1 MSLTTITQTTE
12 HNPTCYFKLLK
23 ALKDETGFFFPEC
36 LKYIRYIDDNLYYS
50 NYFNSSIVHTKADAC
65 ICGVKIKSEF
75 YFIYDYNGVTKIL
88 IIGST
93 CFKHLLDDL
102 RSIKDISIYNH
113 WRDQVQFAIND
124 SKLRHNKAT
133 KCVNCKV
140 PWCISKKFRLGMCPE
155 CCELVSDLGKTKMK
169 LPKYKGKTFNSVY
182 KVDEKYFSFCVM
194 KKSKQSDL
202 MQSYINLKE
211 KQL

>member
-12 HNPTCYFKLLK
+12 HNPTCYFKLLE
-23 ALKDETGFFFPEC
+23 ALKTETGFYFPEC

-50 NYFNSSIVHTKADAC
+50 KFYNSSIVHTKPDAC
-65 ICGVKIKSEF
+65 ICGVSIKNEY
-75 YFIYDYNGVTKIL
+75 YFKYEYNGVTKIL
-88 IIGST
+88 VIGST
-93 CFKHLLDDL
+93 CFKHLLNDL
-102 RSIKDISIYNH
+102 RSIKNIEIYNH
-113 WRDQVQFAIND
+113 WRDQVQYAIND
-124 SKLRHNKAT
+124 STLRRNKNS

-140 PWCISKKFRLGMCPE
+140 PWCISKRFRRGLCPE
-155 CCELVSDLGKTKMK
+155 CCEELSDLGKTKMK

-182 KVDEKYFSFCVM
+182 KVDEKYFSFCLM
-194 KKSKQSDL
+194 KNSKQSDL